1 MKNLSVKEL
10 NYINDILS
18 WELLAAKKSFQ
29 YANQELQAQSAHS
42 QVFYD
47 TAGVHQQNYT
57 AVLNY
62 LTQVNSAQGGM
73 H

>member
-1 MKNLSVKEL
+1 MKNLSIKEL

-29 YANQELQAQSAHS
+29 YANQEQQSQSAHS
-42 QVFYD
+42 QIFFD
-47 TAGVHQQNYT
+47 AANIHHQNYT
-57 AVLNY
+57 VVLNY
-62 LTQVNSAQGGM
+62 LSQVNSAQGGM